1 MDSKTTEPKVIRING
16 AKKTSGKKKHIVRNI
31 ILILLVVILGG
42 IGAWYFISTMQAEYA
57 VNYQPYTVTTG
68 TISNSLSF
76 SGTLQAVNS
85 AVYTADSDADVREI
99 YVSEGDTV
107 REGDYIMRLSTGQLI
122 EAEFDG
128 KVDTISVDENAHVN
142 AGGTLCQI
150 VDFAHQKVSFRV
162 DEYDISDV
170 HVGDAC
176 RITTTA
182 TEQTFESV
190 IKSISHVSAS
200 TGNVAYY
207 TAVAYVDV
215 SDGVYPG
222 MQVTVTV
229 PKEEAADVVILKA
242 DAISFDDNNKAF
254 VYTLD
259 ESGNVSQTYI
269 TTGVSN
275 GNYVEIRDGL
285 KSGDTVYTVVEKE
298 TDAVSNMFAGLFG
311 GQRIMDG
318 NMGGGA
324 GRNMSENRNMQ
335 AGGFNRENMSER
347 SQNGAARSAA
357 GENNGGGV
365 R

>member
-1 MDSKTTEPKVIRING
+1 MDSKTTEPKAIRIDG
-16 AKKTSGKKKHIVRNI
+16 AKKTSKKKKHIVRNI
-31 ILILLVVILGG
+31 ILILLVVVLGG
-42 IGAWYFISTMQAEYA
+42 VGAWYFISAMQAEYV

-76 SGTLQAVNS
+76 SGTLQAVNNT
-85 AVYTADSDADVREI
+85 AYTAESEADVREV

-107 REGDYIMRLSTGQLI
+107 KEGDYIMRLSTGQLI

-128 KVDTISVDENAHVN
+128 KVDTVSVAEDDHVN
-142 AGGTLCQI
+142 AGAALCQI
-150 VDFAHQKVSFRV
+150 VDFTHQKVSFRV
-162 DEYDISDV
+162 DEYDINDV

-229 PKEEAADVVILKA
+229 PKEEAVDVVILKA

-275 GNYVEIRDGL
+275 GNYVEIKDGL
-285 KSGDTVYTVVEKE
+285 KDGDTVYTVVEQE
-298 TDAVSNMFAGLFG
+298 TDTVSNMFAGLFG
-311 GQRIMDG
+311 GQRIMGG

-324 GRNMSENRNMQ
+324 DRGTGGSRNMEE
-335 AGGFNRENMSER
+335 GGFNRENMGERQQNGSER
-347 SQNGAARSAA
+347 RSE
-357 GENNGGGV
+357 GGNNGGGG